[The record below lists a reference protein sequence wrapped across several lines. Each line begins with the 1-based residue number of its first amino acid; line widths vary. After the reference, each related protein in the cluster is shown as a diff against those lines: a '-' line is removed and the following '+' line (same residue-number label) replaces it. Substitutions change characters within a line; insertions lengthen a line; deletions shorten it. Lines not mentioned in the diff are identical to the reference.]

1 MSVFQLRNLMIS
13 RRLLLILLASVLML
27 LVLAAMMLQ
36 RSYRNLHD
44 GKIEQLSWVVQTAAG
59 VLQQAHQ
66 RERAGELTREQA
78 QQQALAL
85 LATLRYAEGEYFFVT
100 TLDSLMLMHL
110 DPKLVGQN
118 LSQLKDSTGVAFVA
132 EMTRTAR
139 EQGSGTVPYLWP
151 KRPGTPPVEKAT
163 YVTQF
168 EPWGWMLATG
178 VYIDDVKAQFRQEL
192 IQASLLGLF
201 MAGLLAGIIAL
212 IARSIAR
219 PLGDTVRAMADI
231 ATGEG
236 DLTRQLQTDGRDELA
251 QLAGHFNTFTGNLR
265 QVIGET
271 LESARILSQTAQ
283 GLGDQARLFSEQSGG
298 QSRQVEQVATAIH
311 EVAYS
316 VQDVAKNAE
325 QTAVDVRSAE
335 ERAGLGLQGIDNA
348 LGQIAQLSNSI
359 DQAVDVIRALAD
371 ESTRIGGVLEVIRAV
386 AEQTNLLALN
396 AAIEAAR
403 AGEQGRGFA
412 VVADEVRLLA
422 QRTQQS
428 TAEIQTMIEQLQT
441 HSSAAVKVIQDSSR
455 LSEQTVDQASQAGA
469 SLRQIVDSLRSISG
483 LAASIASA
491 TLQQSHVVDEI
502 NGNVTQTASLAQD
515 NADEAE
521 KAAATSQALNQLAE
535 RLDGLLRRF
544 RV

>member
-1 MSVFQLRNLMIS
+1 MFQLRNLMIS

-151 KRPGTPPVEKAT
+151 KRPGTPPVEKVT
-163 YVTQF
+163 YVAQF

-192 IQASLLGLF
+192 VQASLLGLF

-212 IARSIAR
+212 IARSISR

-231 ATGEG
+231 ASGEA
-236 DLTRQLQTDGRDELA
+236 DLTRQLKTDGRDELSE
-251 QLAGHFNTFTGNLR
+251 LAGHFNSFTGSLR

-271 LESARILSQTAQ
+271 LESARILSRSAQ
-283 GLGDQARLFSEQSGG
+283 GLGQQAHLFSEQSAR
-298 QSRQVEQVATAIH
+298 QSQQVEQVATAIH

-325 QTAVDVRSAE
+325 HTAVDVRSAE
-335 ERAGLGLQGIDNA
+335 ERAGQGLQGIDNA
-348 LGQIAQLSNSI
+348 LAQIGQLSASI
-359 DQAVDVIRALAD
+359 EQAVDVIRALAD
-371 ESTRIGGVLEVIRAV
+371 ETTRIGGVLEVIRAV

-428 TAEIQTMIEQLQT
+428 TAEIQAMIEQLQT
-441 HSSAAVKVIQDSSR
+441 HSAAAVKVIQDSSR
-455 LSEQTVDQASQAGA
+455 QSEQTVEQASQAGA

-491 TLQQSHVVDEI
+491 TLEQSHVVDEI

-515 NADEAE
+515 NAGEAE
-521 KAAATSQALNQLAE
+521 KAAGTSQALNQLAE
-535 RLDGLLRRF
+535 RLDALLSRF

>member
-1 MSVFQLRNLMIS
+1 MFQLRNLMIS

-36 RSYRNLHD
+36 RSYQNLHD

-59 VLQQAHQ
+59 VLRQAHE
-66 RERAGELTREQA
+66 RERSGELTREQA
-78 QQQALAL
+78 QKQATEL
-85 LATLRYAEGEYFFVT
+85 LAALRYAGNEYFFIT
-100 TLDSLMLMHL
+100 DLNGLMFTHA

-118 LSQLKDSTGVAFVA
+118 LSQLKDTNGIAFVA
-132 EMTRTAR
+132 EMNRTAR
-139 EQGSGTVPYLWP
+139 DQGQGTVAYLWP
-151 KRPGTPPVEKAT
+151 KTPGTTPVEKVT
-163 YVTQF
+163 YVSLF

-201 MAGLLAGIIAL
+201 MAGLLAGVIAL

-236 DLTRQLQTDGRDELA
+236 DLTRQLKTDGRDELT

-271 LESARILSQTAQ
+271 LESARVLSQTAQ

-335 ERAGLGLQGIDNA
+335 DRAGLGLQGIDNA
-348 LGQIAQLSNSI
+348 LGQIGQLSISI
-359 DQAVDVIRALAD
+359 DQAVEVIRALAD

-441 HSSAAVKVIQDSSR
+441 HSIAAVKVIQDSSR

-515 NADEAE
+515 NANEAE

>member
-1 MSVFQLRNLMIS
+1 MFQLRNLMIS

-151 KRPGTPPVEKAT
+151 KRPGTPPVEKVT
-163 YVTQF
+163 YVAQF

-212 IARSIAR
+212 IARSISR

-231 ATGEG
+231 ASGEA
-236 DLTRQLQTDGRDELA
+236 DLTRQLKTDGRDELSE
-251 QLAGHFNTFTGNLR
+251 LAGHFNSFTGSLR

-271 LESARILSQTAQ
+271 LESARILSRSAQ
-283 GLGDQARLFSEQSGG
+283 GLGDQARLFSEQSAR
-298 QSRQVEQVATAIH
+298 QSQQVEQVATAIH

-325 QTAVDVRSAE
+325 HTAVDVRSAE
-335 ERAGLGLQGIDNA
+335 ERAGHGLQGIDNA
-348 LGQIAQLSNSI
+348 LAQIGQLSTSI
-359 DQAVDVIRALAD
+359 DQAVSVIRALAD
-371 ESTRIGGVLEVIRAV
+371 ETTRIGGVLEVIRAV

-428 TAEIQTMIEQLQT
+428 TAEIQAMIEQLQT
-441 HSSAAVKVIQDSSR
+441 HSAAAVKVIQDSSR
-455 LSEQTVDQASQAGA
+455 QSEQTVEQASQAGA

-491 TLQQSHVVDEI
+491 TLEQSHVVDEI

-515 NADEAE
+515 NASEAE
-521 KAAATSQALNQLAE
+521 KAAGTSQALNQLSE
-535 RLDGLLRRF
+535 RLDALLSRF

>member
-1 MSVFQLRNLMIS
+1 MSMFQLRNLMIS

-151 KRPGTPPVEKAT
+151 KRPGTPPVEKVT
-163 YVTQF
+163 YVAQF

-212 IARSIAR
+212 IARSISR

-231 ATGEG
+231 ASGEA
-236 DLTRQLQTDGRDELA
+236 DLTRQLKTDGRDELSE
-251 QLAGHFNTFTGNLR
+251 LAGHFNSFTGSLR

-271 LESARILSQTAQ
+271 LESARILSRSAQ
-283 GLGDQARLFSEQSGG
+283 GLGQQARLFSEQSAR
-298 QSRQVEQVATAIH
+298 QSQQVEQVATAIH

-325 QTAVDVRSAE
+325 HTAVDVRSAE
-335 ERAGLGLQGIDNA
+335 ERAGQGLQGIDNA
-348 LGQIAQLSNSI
+348 LAQIGQLSASI
-359 DQAVDVIRALAD
+359 EQAVDVIRALAD
-371 ESTRIGGVLEVIRAV
+371 ETTRIGGVLEVIRAV

-428 TAEIQTMIEQLQT
+428 TAEIQAMIEQLQT
-441 HSSAAVKVIQDSSR
+441 HSAAAVKVIQDSSR
-455 LSEQTVDQASQAGA
+455 QSEQTVEQASQAGA
-469 SLRQIVDSLRSISG
+469 NLRQIVESLRSISG

-491 TLQQSHVVDEI
+491 TLEQSHVVDEI

-515 NADEAE
+515 NAGEAE
-521 KAAATSQALNQLAE
+521 KAAGTSQALNQLAE
-535 RLDGLLRRF
+535 RLDALLSRF